1 MTTLNTKNQITI
13 KQSALYILD
22 DPLDRAVLR
31 LLENKIVKDN
41 GEQYTR
47 NELINIY
54 NNIETTFKARGR
66 GGSYTFTIKTEIEKQ
81 LLEKL
86 NEVSLDYMDLL
97 GTGFSEEGY
106 SKSMETYLWDKWR
119 EINDLEIN
127 RGEE

>member
-1 MTTLNTKNQITI
+1 LNNINTKNQITI
-13 KQSALYILD
+13 KQSALNILD
-22 DPLDRAVLR
+22 EPLERAVLR
-31 LLENKIVKDN
+31 LLECKIVKDN

-47 NELINIY
+47 DELVNIH

-81 LLEKL
+81 ILEML

-119 EINDLEIN
+119 EINSLEIS
-127 RGEE
+127 